1 MFALVDRLWY
11 VPLNRVKRLGS
22 SEEGG
27 RMRVRRTWLV
37 LVALL
42 STLTL
47 VAAACGGDEPTTDGA
62 TTPPAET
69 ERIEV
74 TVYGQ
79 GAWTGGVSSL
89 VLPSMQGAQIRFNEL
104 NEEEGYPATITFAQA
119 DTQGSG
125 DNAPP
130 VAQEAAQ
137 DPNTVAIF
145 GPAFSGESQTSGD
158 TYNDNQIP
166 FITASA
172 TSVVLTGFD
181 WDYWYRAVGND
192 DAQGRLAAEWV
203 ANVIVPEN
211 LYILHDN
218 TTYGKPLAE
227 TVEAAAAD
235 AGVEIL
241 GKTGIAEPAIDT
253 GTTVDFASI
262 ISDIQASGATSVFF
276 GGYFVDSGPFLNQ
289 ASAAGLDI
297 TMISGDGSVSGDLV
311 TLAGEEAAEGTYLL
325 APTNVES
332 DFVARYNEE
341 YGGQALSIPPYVGEG
356 YDVASLIGEGIKQA
370 IEGGATDPVDIRA
383 GIKTYID
390 SLTADSPFVGVAKDY
405 AFDPETH
412 ELVTAA
418 DELYWFYQVQG
429 GAVTNLGNAVDVLG
443 G

>member
-1 MFALVDRLWY
+1 MKDRNWITTCALV
-11 VPLNRVKRLGS
+11 G
-22 SEEGG
+22 
-27 RMRVRRTWLV
+27 V
-37 LVALL
+37 LAIVG
-42 STLTL
+42 
-47 VAAACGGDEPTTDGA
+47 AACSNDSS
-62 TTPPAET
+62 TPPT
-69 ERIEV
+69 GGTSTGGGGERIAV

-89 VLPSMQGAQIRFNEL
+89 VLPSMQGVQIHFDEFNADPE
-104 NEEEGYPATITFAQA
+104 YPATITFAQA

-158 TYNDNQIP
+158 TYNESQIP

-172 TSVVLTGFD
+172 TSVVLAGFD
-181 WDYWYRAVGND
+181 WEYWYRAVGND

-203 ANVIVPEN
+203 ANVIAPKK

-227 TVEAAAAD
+227 TVEAAARD
-235 AGVEIL
+235 AGIEIV

-262 ISDIQASGATSVFF
+262 ISDIKTSEADTVFF

-289 ASAAGLDI
+289 ARAAGLDV
-297 TMISGDGSVSGDLV
+297 TLVSGDGSVSGDFV
-311 TLAGEEAAEGTYLL
+311 SLAGEEAAEGAYLL
-325 APTNVES
+325 APSNIDA
-332 DFVARYNEE
+332 DFADRYNQEF
-341 YGGQALSIPPYVGEG
+341 GGEALSIPVYAGEG
-356 YDVASLIGEGIKQA
+356 YDVAGMIGEGIKQA
-370 IEGGATDPVDIRA
+370 IEGGATTPEDIRA
-383 GIKTYID
+383 GIKTYLD
-390 SLTADSPFVGVAKDY
+390 SLTTGGTYEGVAKTY
-405 AFDPETH
+405 SFDPESH
-412 ELVTAA
+412 ELSTAA
-418 DELYWFYQVQG
+418 DELYYFYQVTN
-429 GAVTNLGNAVDVLG
+429 GAVTNLGNAVEVLG

>member
-1 MFALVDRLWY
+1 MKHRNWITTCALV
-11 VPLNRVKRLGS
+11 G
-22 SEEGG
+22 
-27 RMRVRRTWLV
+27 V
-37 LVALL
+37 LAIVG
-42 STLTL
+42 
-47 VAAACGGDEPTTDGA
+47 AACSNDSS
-62 TTPPAET
+62 TPPT
-69 ERIEV
+69 GGTSTGGGGERIAV

-89 VLPSMQGAQIRFNEL
+89 VLPSMQGAQIHFDEFNADPE
-104 NEEEGYPATITFAQA
+104 YPATITFAQA

-158 TYNDNQIP
+158 TYNESQIP

-172 TSVVLTGFD
+172 TSVVLAGFD
-181 WDYWYRAVGND
+181 WEYWYRAVGND

-203 ANVIVPEN
+203 ANVIAPKK

-227 TVEAAAAD
+227 TVEAAARD
-235 AGVEIL
+235 AGVEIV

-262 ISDIQASGATSVFF
+262 ISDIKTSEADTVFF

-289 ASAAGLDI
+289 ARAAGLDV
-297 TMISGDGSVSGDLV
+297 TLVSGDGSVSGDFV
-311 TLAGEEAAEGTYLL
+311 SLAGEEAAEGAYLL
-325 APTNVES
+325 APSNIDA
-332 DFVARYNEE
+332 DFADRYNQEF
-341 YGGQALSIPPYVGEG
+341 GGEALSIPVYAGEG
-356 YDVASLIGEGIKQA
+356 YDVAGMIGEGIKQA
-370 IEGGATDPVDIRA
+370 IEGGATTPEDIRA
-383 GIKTYID
+383 GIKTYLD
-390 SLTADSPFVGVAKDY
+390 SLTTGGTYEGVAKTY
-405 AFDPETH
+405 SFDPESH
-412 ELVTAA
+412 ELSTAA
-418 DELYWFYQVQG
+418 DELYYFYQVTN
-429 GAVTNLGNAVDVLG
+429 GAVKNLGNAVEVLG

>member
-1 MFALVDRLWY
+1 MSKRRWHFFAAPLFAL
-11 VPLNRVKRLGS
+11 
-22 SEEGG
+22 
-27 RMRVRRTWLV
+27 
-37 LVALL
+37 A
-42 STLTL
+42 L
-47 VAAACGGDEPTTDGA
+47 VAAACGGDDEPGGDATPTDGGV
-62 TTPPAET
+62 EK
-69 ERIEV
+69 IDV

-89 VLPSMQGAQIRFNEL
+89 VLPSFQGAQIRFDEL
-104 NEEEGYPATITFAQA
+104 NADPNYPANITFEQA

-137 DPNTVAIF
+137 DPNTVAIH

-166 FITASA
+166 FITSSA

-192 DAQGRLAAEWV
+192 DAQGRLAADWV
-203 ANVIVPEN
+203 ADVIQPEN

-227 TVEAAAAD
+227 TVEKAARD
-235 AGVEIL
+235 AGIEIV

-262 ISDIQASGATSVFF
+262 ISDIEASGATSVFF

-289 ASAAGLDI
+289 ANAAGLDI
-297 TMISGDGSVSGDLV
+297 TLISGDGSVSGDLV
-311 TLAGEEAAEGTYLL
+311 TLAGEEAVEGTYLL
-325 APTNVES
+325 APSNIDAE
-332 DFVARYNEE
+332 FVNTYNQE
-341 YGGQALSIPPYVGEG
+341 YGGEALAIPVYAAEG
-356 YDVASLIGEGIKQA
+356 YDVAGLIGEGIKQA
-370 IEGGATDPVDIRA
+370 IEGGATEIADIRA
-383 GIKTYID
+383 GVKTYLD
-390 SLTADSPFVGVAKDY
+390 SLTTGGSFQGAAKAY
-405 AFDPETH
+405 SFDPETH
-412 ELVTAA
+412 ELATAA
-418 DELYWFYQVQG
+418 DELYYFYQVRG
-429 GAVTNLGNAVDVLG
+429 GAVENLGNATEVLG